1 MKSAAI
7 VTLPGMFNYGNMLQ
21 KYAVQS
27 LLKAAG
33 ASPVTFEFRDESA
46 VSKLKKSYYKLTGR
60 WAPSAEELMSDERR
74 MRFKAFA
81 NHISLETV
89 TKSSDSSLSGF
100 DVYFS
105 GSDQVWNPHYIDSF
119 RSAFLPFAP
128 KDRRMAISASFGI
141 EELPSKYVEMFRESV
156 GDFSRISV
164 REEAGK
170 RLVKQ
175 LTGREVPV
183 LADPTLGITREEWLS
198 LANDE
203 LAPHAPYVLS
213 YVLGSNGE
221 RTRFVIDAAGSSY
234 GAKVIS
240 LSDRDSSRQLPA
252 GPSEFLGLIESAE
265 HVITDSF
272 HCALFAALF
281 KRPLTILH
289 RNEQL
294 SSFSRLDTL
303 VKKLGIEEAVFNGD
317 SDSIGGRIGYE
328 NIDAAIERERLR
340 LAAYVTDCVCSS

>member
-27 LLKAAG
+27 LLRAAG
-33 ASPVTFEFRDESA
+33 ASPVTFEFRDES
-46 VSKLKKSYYKLTGR
+46 VIGKLKKSYYKITGR
-60 WAPSAEELMSDERR
+60 WTPSAEELMSDERR
-74 MRFKAFA
+74 ARFGAFA
-81 NHISLETV
+81 DHISLEAV
-89 TKSSDSSLSGF
+89 TKASNSALVGF
-100 DVYFS
+100 DAYFA

-141 EELPSKYVEMFRESV
+141 EEIPPRFVEMFRESI

-170 RLVKQ
+170 RIVKQ

-183 LADPTLGITREEWLS
+183 LADPTLGVSREEWLS

-203 LAPHAPYVLS
+203 LVPRVPYVLA
-213 YVLGSNGE
+213 YVLGSAGE
-221 RTRFVIDAAGSSY
+221 QTRLVLDAVSGSC
-234 GAKVIS
+234 GAEVIS

-265 HVITDSF
+265 HVVTDSF

-281 KRPLTILH
+281 KRPLTVLR
-289 RNEQL
+289 RNEQS
-294 SSFSRLDTL
+294 SSFSRLETL
-303 VKKLGIEEAVFNGD
+303 VRKLGIEEAVFSGD
-317 SDSIGGRIGYE
+317 FDSIGGLIGYE
-328 NIDAAIERERLR
+328 NIDAAIERERHR
-340 LAAYVTDCVCSS
+340 LAAYVADCVYSS

>member
-46 VSKLKKSYYKLTGR
+46 VSKLKKGYYKLTGR
-60 WAPSAEELMSDERR
+60 WTPSAEELMTDERR
-74 MRFKAFA
+74 ARFKAFA
-81 NHISLETV
+81 SHISLETV

-141 EELPSKYVEMFRESV
+141 EDIPSKYVEMFRKSIGE
-156 GDFSRISV
+156 FSRISV
-164 REEAGK
+164 REDAGK

-175 LTGREVPV
+175 LIGREVPV
-183 LADPTLGITREEWLS
+183 LADPTLGVTRDEWLS

-203 LAPHAPYVLS
+203 LVPHEPYVLA

-221 RTRFVIDAAGSSY
+221 QTQLVVDATSSSY

-252 GPSEFLGLIESAE
+252 GPSEFLGLINSAD

-281 KRPLTILH
+281 KRPLTIMR
-289 RNEQL
+289 RNEQS

-303 VKKLGIEEAVFNGD
+303 VRKLGIEEAVFNGNI
-317 SDSIGGRIGYE
+317 DSIGSRFAYE
-328 NIDAAIERERLR
+328 NIDAAIERERHR
-340 LAAYVTDCVCSS
+340 LTAYVADCVYSS